1 MLNLQKNVGKVFQQ
15 AVSGSAELAASQTR
29 EWHRNQGLAIA
40 LGNTLESLRE
50 TEIRALLGA
59 FTTIHAD
66 LVSSVLAIIRYDGT
80 ELG

>member
-1 MLNLQKNVGKVFQQ
+1 MLSLHNNVGKVFQK
-15 AVSGSAELAASQTR
+15 AVSGSAELAAIQTQ

-59 FTTIHAD
+59 FTTIHTD
-66 LVSSVLAIIRYDGT
+66 LVSSVLTTIRYDGT